1 MTKVTA
7 IITAALMLAF
17 APYGTPLNNQ
27 FLGRH
32 SYLTAFNTR
41 HPKGGKGREVILSA
55 ASKRKLSAKMPNS
68 HKVTQGGG
76 FGLSSKR
83 PQNNSNN
90 SKAIIPKV
98 NSTSDIRSKDYAIFP
113 PLEPHVQ
120 ATLIPAD
127 TTMAAGSLP
136 LEIYDRLEQIY
147 GFPNFNF
154 NSDYISDMEEVND
167 SIVGKE
173 RGKEQEMLRSLAKI
187 PSFQNFRVLHIDP
200 LVLVVDDFFT
210 MEECDRYIS
219 SSIRGSDEGEK
230 SESYM
235 TRSKTVGN
243 DSISKAQRT
252 STTWFHHYSAMP
264 ELLAKATRLIG
275 LDSIN
280 QWEEPQTVR

>member
-1 MTKVTA
+1 MKGTA
-7 IITAALMLAF
+7 IITTALLLAVT
-17 APYGTPLNNQ
+17 PLSTPLNNQ

-32 SYLTAFNTR
+32 SYLTAFHTR
-41 HPKGGKGREVILSA
+41 YPKGDRGREVILFA
-55 ASKRKLSAKMPNS
+55 ASKRKLSAKMPNG
-68 HKVTQGGG
+68 HKSSTQGGG

-83 PQNNSNN
+83 LQNKSNN
-90 SKAIIPKV
+90 SKPIIPPV
-98 NSTSDIRSKDYAIFP
+98 DSTSDIQSKDYSIFP

-127 TTMAAGSLP
+127 ATMAAGSLP
-136 LEIYDRLEQIY
+136 VEIYDRLDQIY

-154 NSDYISDMEEVND
+154 HSDCISATDEAHD
-167 SIVGKE
+167 SILGKE
-173 RGKEQEMLRSLAKI
+173 RGKDQELLNSLAKI

-200 LVLVVDDFFT
+200 MVLVVDDFFT

-219 SSIRGSDEGEK
+219 SSIRGSDEEEK
-230 SESYM
+230 SEAYM

-275 LDSIN
+275 LKSIH